1 MTDACS
7 TYLKPTSKQI
17 PAPNLD
23 GYSKNVQTVPQ
34 KGASHSLSS
43 RTPSNFSMMVC
54 FCSWITNLIG
64 CCLIWLIQLSNQK
77 WTQTLDGPE
86 RRPPISRWFTSGTCG
101 LFRQQVKL
109 SFRRVSVYPE
119 FTHIRL
125 YFLFVL
131 PLVVYHCL
139 SLSSCRCCCCCCC
152 CCRGWLLVVGCWLL
166 VVGVVDVVVVIVYF
180 YFVSVFS
187 LIFLAL
193 AVTLVW

>member
-54 FCSWITNLIG
+54 FCSWITNLSG